1 MEETSPRFGI
11 ESPRRRGG
19 RGEERKE
26 GDSRDRWSV
35 EKKEGRRARVFA
47 ARVISMVSGG
57 NRSSAALN
65 ARNE

>member
-35 EKKEGRRARVFA
+35 EKKGEGRKKGEELACLPRELFPWLA
-47 ARVISMVSGG
+47 AGIGPRP
-57 NRSSAALN
+57 R
-65 ARNE
+65 